1 MTSKELMISLRQFM
15 SNQPFDYSGDTDM
28 YLLKSNPNE
37 LQVNFYV
44 NKNDE
49 VEAIARKIDGSKVAK
64 LITSVEDLSTL
75 IAAMST
81 YSKNDKELKMKAK
94 QMRIRTIKLGKY
106 SKVACAS
113 EELPTSEIEL
123 IPAEEVVE
131 DNPNTAG
138 LEIMDVVILDND
150 KEVVVVD
157 EPEPEDETIKVQ
169 DTETGVIADL
179 PVEAF
184 SKARK
189 INMKGKV
196 ASYSET
202 EVKPEE
208 PKDEPEVATPAA
220 EPEKP
225 AEEPKIVVTIEEV
238 EDGLKVK
245 IKDGDPIV
253 VKDKES
259 LFNSLANLM
268 DAKGIE
274 EPKNEP
280 EVATHSQAKRKPFSA
295 FCKH

>member
-15 SNQPFDYSGDTDM
+15 SNQPFDYIGDTDM
-28 YLLKSNPNE
+28 YLLKSKPEE

-49 VEAIARKIDGSKVAK
+49 VEAIARKIDGTKVAK

-81 YSKNDKELKMKAK
+81 YSRNNKELKMKAK

-106 SKVACAS
+106 SKIACAS
-113 EELPTSEIEL
+113 DELPTSEIEL

-138 LEIMDVVILDND
+138 LELMDVVVLDND

-196 ASYSET
+196 NSYSET
-202 EVKPEE
+202 EPKPEE
-208 PKDEPEVATPAA
+208 PK
-220 EPEKP
+220 

-245 IKDGDPIV
+245 IKDGDPII

-295 FCKH
+295 FCRH

>member
-15 SNQPFDYSGDTDM
+15 KTQPFKYEPEFDM
-28 YLLKSNPNE
+28 YVFESKPEE

-49 VEAIARKIDGSKVAK
+49 VEAIARKIDGTKVAK

-81 YSKNDKELKMKAK
+81 YSRNNKELKMKAK

-106 SKVACAS
+106 SKIACAS
-113 EELPTSEIEL
+113 DELPTSEIEL

-138 LEIMDVVILDND
+138 LELMDVVVLDND

-196 ASYSET
+196 NSYSET
-202 EVKPEE
+202 EPKPEE
-208 PKDEPEVATPAA
+208 PAA

-245 IKDGDPIV
+245 IKDGDPII

-295 FCKH
+295 FCRH